1 MTRWIFDHLFTNNKK
16 GHIIEHVVVVKQT
29 SGLLYAERCSNIKYI
44 ERETERSIKNPDM
57 SMAQVGAAYLS
68 IKGKRSPRLTL
79 MEADSTLLTS
89 NSLSHQ
95 HYIATRSL

>member
-1 MTRWIFDHLFTNNKK
+1 M
-16 GHIIEHVVVVKQT
+16 VVKQT

-95 HYIATRSL
+95 HYMATRSL